1 MIPQTYSA
9 WKHCIT
15 VQCGIP
21 LTVEYLHRRIA
32 ELKSSTSY
40 DVQRFRQIYG
50 EAHWCKVLMWF
61 EMALKEENLGQR
73 VRSTAEL

>member
-1 MIPQTYSA
+1 MIPQSYSA

-32 ELKSSTSY
+32 ELKSATSY

-50 EAHWCKVLMWF
+50 ESHWRKVLMWF
-61 EMALKEENLGQR
+61 EMALKEENIGKMP
-73 VRSTAEL
+73 SFTEK